1 MRRQI
6 AAFSSRPLG
15 WALCMAVAGCGGSD
29 PSQTISCA
37 AETRADS
44 YSAGM
49 EKSGAQGA
57 VTMRL
62 LESVPG
68 PPQKGDNEWRV
79 MLLGASGTP
88 LTGAGLTAMP
98 FMPDHQHGTSIKAK
112 VQEVGGGEYRISP
125 LNLFMPGLWTVTIT
139 AQPPAG
145 SADQAVFAFC
155 IDG

>member
-1 MRRQI
+1 MRRETNRGASRQLCL
-6 AAFSSRPLG
+6 AFCLV
-15 WALCMAVAGCGGSD
+15 VASCGGSAAN
-29 PSQTISCA
+29 QTISCA
-37 AETRADS
+37 TETRADA

-49 EKSGAQGA
+49 EKAGAQGS
-57 VTMRL
+57 VTVRL

-79 MLLGASGTP
+79 MLLGASGAP
-88 LTGAGLTAMP
+88 LAGAGLMALP

-112 VQEVGGGEYRISP
+112 VQEVGGGEYSISP
-125 LNLFMPGLWTVTIT
+125 LNLFMPGLWTVTIK